1 MGDVSAVSGCLS
13 GPSLAAASFVSSWA
27 SAREAALCR
36 AALCCHR
43 RSLRFW
49 LHRIPTAAV
58 WMHSRWFLL
67 CCLKFKPRQFWSTH
81 FYTNVWKD
89 DLSVFAFNPSFI
101 LIVVTECSV
110 PLLFSCK
117 AVVCCGVP
125 CILQKFFRSARTSCT
140 TFVWSVRPSAWIS
153 LFFPLLLFSLLLLLL
168 SLHP

>member
-1 MGDVSAVSGCLS
+1 MKCLSTFETPSWAAKISTALFYANSVAGKGGCGQIWWLLEMGDVSAVSGCLS

-67 CCLKFKPRQFWSTH
+67 CCLKFKPRQFWSTQH
-81 FYTNVWKD
+81 YTNIWKD
-89 DLSVFAFNPSFI
+89 DLTLFAFKASFI
-101 LIVVTECSV
+101 LIVITECSV
-110 PLLFSCK
+110 PLLYSCK
-117 AVVCCGVP
+117 AVVCCGVL
-125 CILQKFFRSARTSCT
+125 CILQKFF
-140 TFVWSVRPSAWIS
+140 
-153 LFFPLLLFSLLLLLL
+153 
-168 SLHP
+168 